1 MDDYFWTEVE
11 LLKKREEYDQVQ
23 ILLQKAVKEYPDDPA
38 LVHLDIQIQF
48 IQGKGEVE
56 NLVGRARQFSTYLP
70 LQRDVVA
77 ILLERGDVEQATEK
91 MAENFKIFGPS
102 ADLWTD
108 YGVIFRHKN
117 ERNQAEMC
125 FQRAISLDYQSEYSW
140 FNLGN
145 LYLDEGRCADAEQV
159 YLRAIRIDD
168 QNLEIWVQLVY
179 SVLARM
185 EYLIALRFI
194 AHAQKRVGDFPILF
208 YLQSLASYELGK
220 KKEAKWAIHQAL
232 KNGNRKIFWEHLIL
246 LLEEEGIDTTD
257 AKEFSKKAK

>member
-1 MDDYFWTEVE
+1 MDDSFWTEVA
-11 LLKKREEYDQVQ
+11 LLRKREEYDRVQ
-23 ILLQKAVKEYPDDPA
+23 ILLQKALEENPDDPA
-38 LVHLDIQIQF
+38 LVHLDFQIQLL
-48 IQGKGEVE
+48 QGRGDVE
-56 NLVGRARQFSTYLP
+56 ELVVRAQDFSTYLP

-77 ILLERGDVEQATEK
+77 VLLERGEAEKAMKK
-91 MAENFKIFGPS
+91 MAENFEIFGPS
-102 ADLWTD
+102 SELWTD
-108 YGVIFRHKN
+108 YGVIFRHQN

-145 LYLDEGRCADAEQV
+145 LYLEEGRYADAEQV

-185 EYLIALRFI
+185 EYLVALRFI
-194 AHAQKRVGDFPILF
+194 AHAQKRAGEFPILF

-232 KNGNRKIFWEHLIL
+232 KNGNRKIFWEQLIV
-246 LLEEEGIDTTD
+246 LLEEEGIDSTE
-257 AKEFSKKAK
+257 AKECLKKAK